1 MTLAIGT
8 FAAFNDFI
16 FLQNFFQGET
26 RTYGG
31 MQYNFASFGYSGN
44 TTDLQAGNINASLVF
59 SMNELVLNMAT
70 EAADNRWIVN
80 VQTVWLD
87 PETLLEQANYTTD
100 VFMVTG
106 FEHDHQRLNM
116 TLSSPLDAI
125 SGDAPRRRLT
135 ESLVGAL
142 PSTGQVQLI

>member
-1 MTLAIGT
+1 MLAIGT
-8 FAAFNDFI
+8 FAAFNDFV

-31 MQYNFASFGYSGN
+31 IQYNFASFGYSGN

-70 EAADNRWIVN
+70 EAADNRWIVE

-100 VFMVTG
+100 VFMITG
-106 FEHDHQRLNM
+106 FEHDHQRLSM

-135 ESLVGAL
+135 EALVGAL

>member
-8 FAAFNDFI
+8 FAAFNDFV

-70 EAADNRWIVN
+70 EAADNRWIVS

-100 VFMVTG
+100 VFMITG

-135 ESLVGAL
+135 EALVGAL

>member
-1 MTLAIGT
+1 MLAIGT
-8 FAAFNDFI
+8 FAAFNDFV

-87 PETLLEQANYTTD
+87 PETLLEQASYTTD
-100 VFMVTG
+100 VFMITG

-116 TLSSPLDAI
+116 TLSSPLDAV

-135 ESLVGAL
+135 EVLIGAL

>member
-1 MTLAIGT
+1 MMLAIGT

-100 VFMVTG
+100 VFMITG

>member
-1 MTLAIGT
+1 MLAIGT

-70 EAADNRWIVN
+70 EAADNRWIVE

-87 PETLLEQANYTTD
+87 PETLLEQASYTTD
-100 VFMVTG
+100 VFMITG

-135 ESLVGAL
+135 EALVGAL

>member
-1 MTLAIGT
+1 MLAIGT
-8 FAAFNDFI
+8 FAAFNDFV

-31 MQYNFASFGYSGN
+31 IQYNFASFGYSGN

-100 VFMVTG
+100 VFMITG

>member
-1 MTLAIGT
+1 MMLAIGT

-31 MQYNFASFGYSGN
+31 IQYNFASFGYSGN

>member
-1 MTLAIGT
+1 MMLAIGT

-31 MQYNFASFGYSGN
+31 IQYNFASFGYSGN

-100 VFMVTG
+100 VFMITG

>member
-1 MTLAIGT
+1 MSLAIGT

-31 MQYNFASFGYSGN
+31 IQYNFASFGYSGN

-70 EAADNRWIVN
+70 EAADNRWIVE

-100 VFMVTG
+100 VFMITG

>member
-1 MTLAIGT
+1 MLAIGT
-8 FAAFNDFI
+8 FAAFNDFV

-70 EAADNRWIVN
+70 EAADNRWIVE

-87 PETLLEQANYTTD
+87 PETLLEQAAYTTD
-100 VFMVTG
+100 VFMITG

>member
-1 MTLAIGT
+1 MMLAIGT

-31 MQYNFASFGYSGN
+31 IQYNFASFGYSGN

-70 EAADNRWIVN
+70 EAADNRCIVN

-87 PETLLEQANYTTD
+87 PETLLEQASYTTD
-100 VFMVTG
+100 VFMITG

-116 TLSSPLDAI
+116 TLSSPVDAI
-125 SGDAPRRRLT
+125 SGDAPRRRLS

>member
-1 MTLAIGT
+1 MLAIGT
-8 FAAFNDFI
+8 FAAFNDYV

-31 MQYNFASFGYSGN
+31 IQYNFASFGYSGN

-70 EAADNRWIVN
+70 EAADNRWIVE

-100 VFMVTG
+100 VFMITG

-135 ESLVGAL
+135 EALVGAL

>member
-1 MTLAIGT
+1 MSLAIGT
-8 FAAFNDFI
+8 FAAFNDFV

-31 MQYNFASFGYSGN
+31 IQYNFASFGYSGN

-70 EAADNRWIVN
+70 EAADNRWIVE

-100 VFMVTG
+100 VFMITG

-135 ESLVGAL
+135 EALVGAL

>member
-16 FLQNFFQGET
+16 FLQNFFQGES
-26 RTYGG
+26 RMYEG

-44 TTDLQAGNINASLVF
+44 TTDLQSGNINATLVF
-59 SMNELVLNMAT
+59 SINDLVLNMAT
-70 EAADNRWIVN
+70 QAADERWIVK
-80 VQTVWLD
+80 VKTVWLD
-87 PETLLEQANYTTD
+87 PETLLEQATYTTD
-100 VFMVTG
+100 VFMITA
-106 FEHDHQRLNM
+106 FEHDNLRLNI

-135 ESLVGAL
+135 EALVGAL

>member
-31 MQYNFASFGYSGN
+31 IQYNFASFGYSGN

>member
-1 MTLAIGT
+1 MLAIGT
-8 FAAFNDFI
+8 FAAFNDFV

-31 MQYNFASFGYSGN
+31 IQYNFASFGYSGN
-44 TTDLQAGNINASLVF
+44 TTDLQAGNISASLVF
-59 SMNELVLNMAT
+59 SMNDLVLNMAT
-70 EAADNRWIVN
+70 EAADNRWIVE

-87 PETLLEQANYTTD
+87 PETLLEQADYTTD
-100 VFMVTG
+100 VFMITG

-135 ESLVGAL
+135 EALVGAL

>member
-1 MTLAIGT
+1 MLAIGT
-8 FAAFNDFI
+8 FAAFNDFV

-31 MQYNFASFGYSGN
+31 IRYNFASFGYSGN

-70 EAADNRWIVN
+70 EAANNRWIVE

-100 VFMVTG
+100 VFMITG

-135 ESLVGAL
+135 EALVGAL

>member
-1 MTLAIGT
+1 
-8 FAAFNDFI
+8 
-16 FLQNFFQGET
+16 
-26 RTYGG
+26 
-31 MQYNFASFGYSGN
+31 
-44 TTDLQAGNINASLVF
+44 
-59 SMNELVLNMAT
+59 MNELVLNMAT

-100 VFMVTG
+100 VFMITG

>member
-1 MTLAIGT
+1 MLAIGT
-8 FAAFNDFI
+8 FAAFNDFV

-31 MQYNFASFGYSGN
+31 IQYNFASFGYSGN

-70 EAADNRWIVN
+70 EAADNRWIVE

-100 VFMVTG
+100 VFMITG

-135 ESLVGAL
+135 EALVGAL

>member
-1 MTLAIGT
+1 MLAIGT
-8 FAAFNDFI
+8 FAAFNDFV

-31 MQYNFASFGYSGN
+31 IQYNFASFGYSGN

-59 SMNELVLNMAT
+59 SMNDLVLNMAT
-70 EAADNRWIVN
+70 EAADNRWIVE

-87 PETLLEQANYTTD
+87 PETLLEQADYTTD
-100 VFMVTG
+100 VFMITG

-135 ESLVGAL
+135 EALVGAL

>member
-1 MTLAIGT
+1 
-8 FAAFNDFI
+8 
-16 FLQNFFQGET
+16 
-26 RTYGG
+26 
-31 MQYNFASFGYSGN
+31 
-44 TTDLQAGNINASLVF
+44 LQAGNINASLVF

>member
-1 MTLAIGT
+1 MSLAIGT
-8 FAAFNDFI
+8 FAAFNDFV

-31 MQYNFASFGYSGN
+31 IQYNFASFGYSGN

-70 EAADNRWIVN
+70 EAANNRWIVE

-100 VFMVTG
+100 VFMITG

>member
-8 FAAFNDFI
+8 FAAFNDFV

-31 MQYNFASFGYSGN
+31 IQYNFASFGYSGN

-100 VFMVTG
+100 VFMVTA

>member
-1 MTLAIGT
+1 MLAIGT
-8 FAAFNDFI
+8 FAAFNDFV

-31 MQYNFASFGYSGN
+31 IQYNFASFGYSGN

-70 EAADNRWIVN
+70 EAADNRWIVE

-100 VFMVTG
+100 VFMITG

>member
-1 MTLAIGT
+1 MSLAIGT
-8 FAAFNDFI
+8 FAAFNDFV

-31 MQYNFASFGYSGN
+31 IQYNFASFGYSGN

-100 VFMVTG
+100 VFMITG

-125 SGDAPRRRLT
+125 NGDAPRRRLT
-135 ESLVGAL
+135 EALVGAL

>member
-1 MTLAIGT
+1 MLAIGT
-8 FAAFNDFI
+8 FAAFNDFV

-26 RTYGG
+26 RTYEG

-100 VFMVTG
+100 VFMITG

>member
-8 FAAFNDFI
+8 FASFNDFI
-16 FLQNFFQGET
+16 FLQNFFAGES
-26 RTYGG
+26 RTYEG

-80 VQTVWLD
+80 VRTVWLD
-87 PETLLEQANYTTD
+87 PDTLLEQATYTTD
-100 VFMVTG
+100 VFMITG
-106 FEHDHQRLNM
+106 FDHDHQRLNM

-125 SGDAPRRRLT
+125 SGDVPRRRLT
-135 ESLVGAL
+135 EALVGAL

>member
-1 MTLAIGT
+1 MLAIGT
-8 FAAFNDFI
+8 FAAFNDFV

-70 EAADNRWIVN
+70 EAADNRWIVE

-100 VFMVTG
+100 VFMITG

-135 ESLVGAL
+135 EALVGAL

>member
-1 MTLAIGT
+1 MSLAIGT
-8 FAAFNDFI
+8 FAAFNDFV

-31 MQYNFASFGYSGN
+31 IQYNFASFGYSGN

-70 EAADNRWIVN
+70 EAANNRWIVE

-100 VFMVTG
+100 VFMITG

-135 ESLVGAL
+135 EALVGAL

>member
-1 MTLAIGT
+1 MSLAIGT
-8 FAAFNDFI
+8 FAAFNDFV

-31 MQYNFASFGYSGN
+31 IQYNFASFGYSGN

-70 EAADNRWIVN
+70 EAADNRWIVE

-100 VFMVTG
+100 VFMITG

>member
-1 MTLAIGT
+1 MLAIGT

-100 VFMVTG
+100 VFMITG